1 MTPLAISG
9 YDVAKAFHV
18 IAAFAAYGLP
28 LAYPML
34 IPYLRR
40 RHPRALPG
48 LHDVQH
54 RLNIVLTGPGTVA
67 VLALGLYMAADRH
80 LFGRAW
86 VDAGI
91 AIVAVIAVAG
101 GDIVRT
107 TARLAEVS
115 RADVAATPAGEPV
128 RFSEAYQRLYRR
140 YMAIEH
146 TLGLLVLV
154 AIFLMVTK
162 P

>member
-1 MTPLAISG
+1 MTVVAIAG

-54 RLNIVLTGPGTVA
+54 RLNIALTGPGTV
-67 VLALGLYMAADRH
+67 VLLALGLSMAADRH
-80 LFGRAW
+80 LFGQSW

-107 TARLAEVS
+107 TAKLAQTA
-115 RADVAATPAGEPV
+115 RADVEATAPGQPV

-140 YMAIEH
+140 YMAVEH

>member
-1 MTPLAISG
+1 MTVLAVTG

-54 RLNIVLTGPGTVA
+54 RLNVTLTGPGTVLL
-67 VLALGLYMAADRH
+67 LALGLYMAADRH
-80 LFGRAW
+80 LFGRSW

-91 AIVAVIAVAG
+91 AIVAVIAIAG

-107 TARLAEVS
+107 TAKLAEVA
-115 RADVAATPAGEPV
+115 RTDVEATAPGAAV
-128 RFSEAYQRLYRR
+128 RFSEQYQRLYRR
-140 YMAIEH
+140 YMAVEH
-146 TLGLLVLV
+146 TLGLLVLA
-154 AIFLMVTK
+154 AIFVMVTK